1 MLSWPFPYIATT
13 AGWMTAELGRQPW
26 LVYGLMRT
34 SDGTSPKV
42 SGGSV
47 AFSTIGWMGLYLV
60 VGVAFLALVAKQL
73 ARGPSDAESH

>member
-1 MLSWPFPYIATT
+1 
-13 AGWMTAELGRQPW
+13 MTAELGRQPW

-34 SDGTSPKV
+34 SDGHSAQL

-73 ARGPSDAESH
+73 ASGPSEASAEDHY